1 LNRNKSLNHFK
12 FISIDGLPYERGCQ
26 YGEQA
31 KTVIERS
38 LEAYYTTVEYHNP
51 QLNRK
56 DLLQKALEFVPFIEK
71 YDPEIMKEIQG
82 IAAGAEKPLEEI
94 MFLNARA
101 ELYYP
106 QMRFS
111 GKEHLAECSTISVT
125 PEASSSGHTI
135 VAENWDPWTLVIR
148 LKPYVILKIEQ
159 EDKPDSIC
167 FTEAGIVGGKI
178 GFNSAGIGLGVN
190 GLFTDRDGDE
200 FGVPWSAICRGVL
213 NANSWYAATNAVL
226 RAKRS
231 ISLNYNI
238 STVEGEAICVETAPG
253 YEYDFH
259 YSESGVTPHTNHF
272 VSDIQKNCSDPA
284 FQARVM
290 PSTVSRYLRLRKL
303 ALQKVG
309 ELNVENIQE
318 IMRDHFNY
326 PNSICFHP
334 RPGFHENE
342 TSGTGLS
349 VISDLNEKVMY
360 VAAGPPCEYEYERVP
375 LKLM

>member
-1 LNRNKSLNHFK
+1 
-12 FISIDGLPYERGCQ
+12 
-26 YGEQA
+26 
-31 KTVIERS
+31 
-38 LEAYYTTVEYHNP
+38 
-51 QLNRK
+51 
-56 DLLQKALEFVPFIEK
+56 
-71 YDPEIMKEIQG
+71 
-82 IAAGAEKPLEEI
+82 
-94 MFLNARA
+94 
-101 ELYYP
+101 
-106 QMRFS
+106 
-111 GKEHLAECSTISVT
+111 
-125 PEASSSGHTI
+125 
-135 VAENWDPWTLVIR
+135 
-148 LKPYVILKIEQ
+148 LKIEQ

-326 PNSICFHP
+326 PNSIGFHP
-334 RPGFHENE
+334 RPGFHEN
-342 TSGTGLS
+342 
-349 VISDLNEKVMY
+349 
-360 VAAGPPCEYEYERVP
+360 
-375 LKLM
+375 